1 LEVHEMMPIQ
11 SAAANGLSAVRSSV
25 AGIRKRTVRSTT
37 AAEAVAELVR
47 PQKPLDNHADA
58 SRMPIMNRSLSEI
71 AEEAM
76 ALPQRDQLLLA
87 RTLLEKAEACGDVGA
102 EAAWEDEI
110 ERRISRIDAGLARG
124 RPFEEV
130 LRSVDRRLG
139 K

>member
-1 LEVHEMMPIQ
+1 
-11 SAAANGLSAVRSSV
+11 
-25 AGIRKRTVRSTT
+25 
-37 AAEAVAELVR
+37 
-47 PQKPLDNHADA
+47 
-58 SRMPIMNRSLSEI
+58 MPIMNRSFSEI

-76 ALPQRDQLLLA
+76 ALPQRDQLRLA

-130 LRSVDRRLG
+130 LQAVDRRLG